1 MGNRMLCAV
10 TGILY
15 GQLTGRKTIIDWRD
29 ESYSNDG
36 SNSFS
41 HFFDMPG
48 VFDETVL
55 PENAT
60 IRPKIWTNQLHR
72 SMSFMITKY
81 HPNKHSSI
89 FIHRKYSID
98 VRRLDYIED
107 VVVFWYYTGRISA
120 FKPFLQNSGNG
131 FADLDNTGI
140 IRKVLLEKMKPC
152 DEVHQ
157 RIEAFKS
164 SLPWP
169 EKVIGLHIR
178 FTDMKTNLAHYDR
191 ALKIFLQR
199 EPGAHIFLST
209 DNRKISE
216 EYYRRYKNV
225 FSTPKW
231 FPGGSSTMH
240 QNTACPDRVANGMEA
255 LTDMYLL
262 AKCNYLIYSG
272 ASTFSRIAR
281 LLSNIPTENI
291 VDIDRLNPKVRLK
304 RFIREL
310 VP

>member
-36 SNSFS
+36 SNTFPL
-41 HFFDMPG
+41 FFNAPQ
-48 VFDETVL
+48 VFPETIL
-55 PENAT
+55 PEEGAV
-60 IRPKIWTNQLHR
+60 RPKIWTNQLHQ
-72 SMSFMITKY
+72 SMSFMITRY

-89 FIHRKYSID
+89 FIHRKYSVE
-98 VRRLDYIED
+98 VRKLDYIED
-107 VVVFWYYTGRISA
+107 IVVFWYYTGRINA
-120 FKPFLQNSGNG
+120 LKPFLQNSDNG
-131 FADLDNTGI
+131 FAGLDNKGI
-140 IRKVLLEKMKPC
+140 VRKVLLEKMRPC
-152 DEVHQ
+152 EEVRR
-157 RIEAFKS
+157 RIETFKS
-164 SLPWP
+164 SLPRS

-191 ALKIFLQR
+191 SLKRFLQR
-199 EPGAHIFLST
+199 EPGAHIFIST
-209 DNRKISE
+209 DNKKISE
-216 EYYRRYKNV
+216 EYHKRYSNV

-231 FPGGSSTMH
+231 FPGDSSAMH
-240 QNTACPDRVANGMEA
+240 QNAACSDRVVNGMEA
-255 LTDMYLL
+255 LVDMYLL
-262 AKCNYLIYSG
+262 AECDYLIYSG
-272 ASTFSRIAR
+272 ASTFSRIAC
-281 LLSNIPTENI
+281 LLSNMPAENI